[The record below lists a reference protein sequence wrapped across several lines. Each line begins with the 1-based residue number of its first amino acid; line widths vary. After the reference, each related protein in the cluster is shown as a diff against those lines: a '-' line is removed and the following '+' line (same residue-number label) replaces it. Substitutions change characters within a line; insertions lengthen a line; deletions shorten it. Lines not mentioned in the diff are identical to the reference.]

1 MNNGVSVYSVAST
14 CFFSFA
20 LLSGVRAHSIFF
32 ANHFLVQYT
41 IRSHVYALCLST
53 CSCCCCCWRRGRYL
67 SIYFLDCIA
76 TNRSSQFYA
85 ISSHIQHSCCIL
97 QTFIMVTFTPIQK
110 PKIKFQRRYW
120 LNQCQH
126 RHTHTYIHTYGGL
139 HLIEWKKGKKQMR
152 KHTLHKR
159 ATYEL
164 FKIEKKRE
172 KNYRFNTILTNLM
185 HCGDEQNECKRNRT
199 PRRKECTSYAEV
211 RFATYTHMED
221 IVGRERECESVIAW
235 WVS

>member
-41 IRSHVYALCLST
+41 IRSHVHALCLST
-53 CSCCCCCWRRGRYL
+53 CCCCCWRRGRYL

-126 RHTHTYIHTYGGL
+126 RHTHTYIHTGVYIWSNEKRDRNRWENTHCTNEL
-139 HLIEWKKGKKQMR
+139 HMNCLK
-152 KHTLHKR
+152 LKR
-159 ATYEL
+159 S
-164 FKIEKKRE
+164 EKKIIDSTQ
-172 KNYRFNTILTNLM
+172 F
-185 HCGDEQNECKRNRT
+185 
-199 PRRKECTSYAEV
+199 
-211 RFATYTHMED
+211 
-221 IVGRERECESVIAW
+221 
-235 WVS
+235 